1 MWMKPEVDEVMR
13 VANRLEIDMPR
24 ARLVREAVAYAFNV
38 SPEEMTAPTRRSSSV
53 AFARQVAMYL
63 AHVSFELSLTRV
75 AQTFGRDRTT
85 AAHACHVV
93 EDRRDDPDFDERL
106 DRLEGF
112 LRAAPDPSLDYEA
125 RA

>member
-1 MWMKPEVDEVMR
+1 MK
-13 VANRLEIDMPR
+13 NRDVRDFDAPR

-38 SPEEMTAPTRRSSSV
+38 SPDEMTAPTRRSSSV

-63 AHVSFELSLTRV
+63 AHVSFEFSLSRV
-75 AQTFGRDRTT
+75 AQSFGRDRTT

-93 EDRRDDPDFDERL
+93 EDRRDDPAFDACL
-106 DRLEGF
+106 DQLEGF
-112 LRAAPDPSLDYEA
+112 LRSAPDPAFDLEG

>member
-1 MWMKPEVDEVMR
+1 MKDR
-13 VANRLEIDMPR
+13 NQIEIDAPR

-38 SPEEMTAPTRRSSSV
+38 SPDEMTAPTRRSSSV

-75 AQTFGRDRTT
+75 AESFGRDRTT

-93 EDRRDDPDFDERL
+93 EDRRDDPEFDERL
-106 DRLEGF
+106 DQLEGF
-112 LRAAPDPSLDYEA
+112 LRAVPDPSLDLEITA
-125 RA
+125 

>member
-1 MWMKPEVDEVMR
+1 MR
-13 VANRLEIDMPR
+13 VPNQIEYDMPR
-24 ARLVREAVAYAFNV
+24 ARLVREAVAYAFKV
-38 SPEEMTAPTRRSSSV
+38 SPDEMTAPTRRSSAV

-112 LRAAPDPSLDYEA
+112 LRAAPDPALVNEVHA
-125 RA
+125 